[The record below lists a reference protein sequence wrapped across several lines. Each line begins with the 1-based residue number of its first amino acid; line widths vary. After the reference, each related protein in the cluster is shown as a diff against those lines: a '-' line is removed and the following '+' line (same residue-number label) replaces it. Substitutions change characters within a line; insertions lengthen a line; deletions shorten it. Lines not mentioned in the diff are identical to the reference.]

1 MEHRRRF
8 IHVEQGPDDWVC
20 CFLCWCRIPHGEPQ
34 SQEGA
39 AMMCPLVRT
48 QTLTNDGL
56 AQLGHTHVDVD
67 GFDFPIFT
75 DRSCST
81 LGK

>member
-1 MEHRRRF
+1 
-8 IHVEQGPDDWVC
+8 
-20 CFLCWCRIPHGEPQ
+20 
-34 SQEGA
+34 
-39 AMMCPLVRT
+39 MMCPLVRT